1 MKNIQD
7 KIRQVAYDEA
17 VATII
22 HQVNNP
28 LSVILGE
35 IELLEKNPHCANPDV
50 KKRLAEIQKN
60 ARRIQLVTAELLSAR
75 ASRTID
81 TPAGRMIDLGGIS
94 MKSGAIMTG
103 ASIDRIKNTG

>member
-1 MKNIQD
+1 MKKLQD
-7 KIRQVAYDEA
+7 KIRQVAFDEA

-35 IELLEKNPHCANPDV
+35 IELLEKNPDCANPGV

-60 ARRIQLVTAELLSAR
+60 ARRIQLVTSELLSAR

-81 TPAGRMIDLGGIS
+81 TPAGRMIDLDRIS
-94 MKSGAIMTG
+94 IKSGAVSPSAPNHRVKSAG
-103 ASIDRIKNTG
+103 